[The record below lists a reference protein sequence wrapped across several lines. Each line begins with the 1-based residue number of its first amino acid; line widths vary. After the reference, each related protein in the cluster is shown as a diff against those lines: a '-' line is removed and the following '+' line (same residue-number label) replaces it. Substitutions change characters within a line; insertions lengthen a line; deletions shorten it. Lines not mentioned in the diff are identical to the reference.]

1 MGYDIII
8 CNEFTKN
15 GAKLIFNKSICL
27 YIHNNSMVSVKL
39 SNVFELTNQVKV
51 VMYNQGF
58 TKLSRKCREID

>member
-1 MGYDIII
+1 
-8 CNEFTKN
+8 
-15 GAKLIFNKSICL
+15 
-27 YIHNNSMVSVKL
+27 MVSVKL